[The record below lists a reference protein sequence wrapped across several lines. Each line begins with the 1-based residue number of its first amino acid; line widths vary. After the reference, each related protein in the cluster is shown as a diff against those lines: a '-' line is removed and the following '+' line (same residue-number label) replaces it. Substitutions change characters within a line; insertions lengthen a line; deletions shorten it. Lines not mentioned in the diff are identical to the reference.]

1 MSKTSRSYEVG
12 YGRPPVA
19 SQFKAGQSGNA
30 KGRPKG
36 SKNLSTL
43 LREEMDAKILVTEN
57 GVQKRMPK
65 GRVAVRQQVDKA
77 VKGDSRAFLTL
88 MKLDAAL
95 GAADGRVAETAAPAS
110 EIPPSSYD
118 DIVAAFLARPAGED
132 AP

>member
-1 MSKTSRSYEVG
+1 MSKTSKPYEVG

-95 GAADGRVAETAAPAS
+95 GAAEGRVAESASPAS

-118 DIVAAFLARPAGED
+118 DIVAAFLARPVGED

>member
-65 GRVAVRQQVDKA
+65 GRVAVRQQVDKGA
-77 VKGDSRAFLTL
+77 VS
-88 MKLDAAL
+88 
-95 GAADGRVAETAAPAS
+95 PN
-110 EIPPSSYD
+110 
-118 DIVAAFLARPAGED
+118 
-132 AP
+132 